1 MNRITNEKHSV
12 FCQQESRSVSE
23 FIFFFLP
30 YCLHYFIVINYLD
43 YRHHYDD
50 SNKRI
55 LAISILRTR
64 YFQLAL
70 VANNSAHCSIQ
81 LATATPFL
89 SSAALCACAA
99 VSRSKSAVLVRRLFT
114 SATGVA
120 VVLLTAVS

>member
-12 FCQQESRSVSE
+12 SCQQESRSVSE
-23 FIFFFLP
+23 FIFFFQLN
-30 YCLHYFIVINYLD
+30 CLHYFIVINYLD
-43 YRHHYDD
+43 YRHHYDA
-50 SNKRI
+50 SNNRNLVI
-55 LAISILRTR
+55 RILRTR

-70 VANNSAHCSIQ
+70 AANNSAHCSIQ

-89 SSAALCACAA
+89 SSAALCSRAA

-114 SATGVA
+114 SATGIP